1 MSTAQGQ
8 NFPGGTFRILTA
20 ENISF
25 RKDTE
30 GNILLNKDEQEQV
43 IANVTA
49 AFPLSDPQKMI
60 SLRDHDGQEIGI
72 LDDVSRLDPHSK
84 WIISEA
90 LERSYFMPRITD
102 ILDIQ
107 ENLNVIEWEVETD
120 KGLRTFEVR
129 NVRKNVRRIG
139 QRQLIIKDVDGNRY
153 EIRDWM
159 TLPPHPQKLL
169 EPYL

>member
-1 MSTAQGQ
+1 MSAAQEQ
-8 NFPGGTFRILTA
+8 NFILKA
-20 ENISF
+20 EEVSF
-25 RKDTE
+25 RKNTE
-30 GNILLNKDEQEQV
+30 GNILLNTDGRQQI
-43 IANVTA
+43 IANATA
-49 AFPLSDPQKMI
+49 AFPLSDPQRII
-60 SLRDHDGQEIGI
+60 SLRDHNGQEIGI

-84 WIISEA
+84 PIISEA

-107 ENLNVIEWEVETD
+107 ENLNVFEWEVETD

-129 NVRKNVRRIG
+129 SIRKNIRRIG

-159 TLPPHPQKLL
+159 TLPPHPQGLL
-169 EPYL
+169 EPFL